1 MVIFPRIR
9 VIPTGPN
16 IVIRYGLKT
25 AFLIC
30 ILTNFLFAC
39 ISYHLQKKIFEDIGK
54 GILDNAWKGYNATLF
69 AYGQTGSGKSWSVV
83 GYGQNKGIV
92 PMLANQLFAGI
103 REGREGTTFEVKLS
117 MLEIYNE
124 VARDLLDAK
133 STGKKQGLKIRQH
146 PKKGFYGKYLLK
158 NKYF

>member
-1 MVIFPRIR
+1 MLIF
-9 VIPTGPN
+9 
-16 IVIRYGLKT
+16 
-25 AFLIC
+25 AFL
-30 ILTNFLFAC
+30 
-39 ISYHLQKKIFEDIGK
+39 HLQKKIFDDIGK

-92 PMLANQLFAGI
+92 PMFADQLFAGI

-124 VARDLLDAK
+124 VVHDLLDAK
-133 STGKKQGLKIRQH
+133 NAGKKKGGLKIRQH
-146 PKKGFYGKYLLK
+146 PKKGFIGE
-158 NKYF
+158 